1 MFSPEYDDPAN
12 MGDEYG
18 SQYGQYGAPYEQYES
33 RQSMAGRSIGT
44 VSFDRVTPGEINE
57 KFRIFLK
64 YLVPPFEIFFV
75 FARIQKREF
84 FIRNSFMDFFPR
96 FFLVTLRSSRLS
108 TGI

>member
-44 VSFDRVTPGEINE
+44 VSIIRPFDRVTPGEINE
-57 KFRIFLK
+57 EFRICF
-64 YLVPPFEIFFV
+64 
-75 FARIQKREF
+75 
-84 FIRNSFMDFFPR
+84 
-96 FFLVTLRSSRLS
+96 
-108 TGI
+108 